1 MAKNLQQYVCQ
12 SCGSVSAKWSG
23 RCDSCGEW
31 NSLELEQMEAGPPG
45 SINNKTSSKTT
56 GKHFEFTGLDGADEA
71 VKRLN
76 TGNFEFDRACGGG
89 LVPGSVLLIGG
100 DPGVGKSTLLL
111 QIAAGL
117 GEGGADVAY
126 ISGEE
131 APAQIR
137 LRAERLG
144 LSKKPVRLA
153 SATALRD
160 ILATLKAEK
169 PDIVI
174 IDSIQTI
181 WSDTLPGTPGSV
193 TQMRA
198 CSQDLIRFAKSTGAV
213 LILVGHVTKDG
224 QIAGP
229 RVVEH
234 MVDAV
239 MYFESE
245 QGRDFRLLRAVKN
258 RFGAA
263 HEIGVFE
270 MAGDGLREVAN
281 PSELFLSGR
290 GEAASGTA
298 IFAGIEGTRPL
309 LVEVQALVSPSSL
322 AAPRRAVVGWDSPR
336 LSMLLAVLD
345 SRCGLGFGRCDVFL
359 NVAGGL
365 RITEPAADLAA
376 AAALCS
382 SLFDAPLP
390 HDHVI
395 FGEAALSG
403 QIRPVNQTDARLKE
417 AEKLGFA
424 SAVLPQA
431 PNKTAQNAK
440 SHGLKGTLKHPENLG
455 QLVNWVRSFAPT
467 PAS

>member
-1 MAKNLQQYVCQ
+1 MAKASEHYVCQ
-12 SCGSVSAKWSG
+12 SCGAVTAKWAG

-31 NSLELEQMEAGPPG
+31 NSLQAEKMEVGPPG
-45 SINNKTSSKTT
+45 SLNAGKSAAGKKGSAVTLSSLSA
-56 GKHFEFTGLDGADEA
+56 GEGEGA
-71 VKRLN
+71 VNRLP
-76 TGNFEFDRACGGG
+76 TGNSEFDRACGGG

-117 GEGGADVAY
+117 GEGGNKVAY

-137 LRAERLG
+137 LRAARLQ
-144 LSKKPVRLA
+144 LNDKPVGLA

-160 ILATLKAEK
+160 ILATLKSEK
-169 PDIVI
+169 PDVVI

-181 WSDTLPGTPGSV
+181 WSDALPGTPGSV

-198 CSQDLIRFAKSTGAV
+198 CSQDLIRFAKTSGAV

-245 QGRDFRLLRAVKN
+245 TGRDFRLLRAVKN

-270 MAGDGLREVAN
+270 MTGLGLREVAN
-281 PSELFLSGR
+281 PSELFLAGR
-290 GEAASGTA
+290 GEAATGTA

-309 LVEVQALVSPSSL
+309 LVEIQALVSPSTL
-322 AAPRRAVVGWDSPR
+322 AAPRRAVVGWDAPR

-345 SRCGLGFGRCDVFL
+345 ARCGLGFSRHDVFL

-365 RITEPAADLAA
+365 RIGEPAADLAA
-376 AAALCS
+376 AAALTS
-382 SLFDAPLP
+382 SLFEASLP
-390 HDHVI
+390 HDHVV
-395 FGEAALSG
+395 FGEVALSG
-403 QIRPVNQTDARLKE
+403 QIRPVNQTEARMKE
-417 AEKLGFA
+417 AEKLGFGGV
-424 SAVLPQA
+424 VLPA
-431 PNKTAQNAK
+431 AT
-440 SHGLKGTLKHPENLG
+440 SGTEPGNL
-455 QLVNWVRSFAPT
+455 QLRTPQSLHDLVNWVRGFAP
-467 PAS
+467 PG